1 MWEDKLT
8 VIYPTQIEKLKKNRN
23 QILAI
28 KNILNLKDPK
38 NAEEKKK
45 I

>member
-8 VIYPTQIEKLKKNRN
+8 VIYPTQIEKLKNRN